1 MNILIEKKARK
12 MLDFFVKYTIIIMSA
27 RGKHDRN
34 EEWPVINKN
43 TIKEYAVI
51 TVGTAIIAAAVY
63 FFMIPGN
70 LTPGSAAAVALLLS
84 NVIPLPVSAITFILN
99 MSLLLVGFLLIGPEF
114 GAKTIYTSVLMP
126 AIMRIYEVAVP
137 NVVSI
142 NQDPLLDMLCY
153 ALVGSIGLAI
163 VFNCNASSG
172 GLDIVAKLMNKY
184 LRMEMGKAMSFSGMA
199 VCAAALLFYDLKT
212 VIISIL
218 GTYFSGIVVD
228 YIIFGMNI
236 KRRVCILSEKSE
248 EIVQFILHDLHSGAS
263 LYEAIGAY
271 DRSTRTEI
279 VAIVDKQ
286 EYSKLMDYV
295 QKTDP
300 KAFVTVYS
308 VNEVIYRPKK

>member
-1 MNILIEKKARK
+1 M
-12 MLDFFVKYTIIIMSA
+12 
-27 RGKHDRN
+27 
-34 EEWPVINKN
+34 INKK
-43 TIKEYAVI
+43 TLKEYAVI

-84 NVIPLPVSAITFILN
+84 NVIPLPVSAITLILN
-99 MSLLLVGFLLIGPEF
+99 MSLLLIGFLLIGPEF

-126 AIMRIYEVAVP
+126 AIMRIYEVAIP

-153 ALVGSIGLAI
+153 AVVVSIGLAI

-184 LRMEMGKAMSFSGMA
+184 LRMEMGKAMAFSGMA
-199 VCAAALLFYDLKT
+199 VCAAALMFYDLKT

-236 KRRVCILSEKSE
+236 KRRVCILSQKSD
-248 EIVQFILHDLHSGAS
+248 EIINYILHDLRSGAS

-271 DRSTRTEI
+271 DKSVRIEI
-279 VAIVDKQ
+279 VTIVDKQ
-286 EYSKLMDYV
+286 EYSKLMDYL

-308 VNEVIYRPKK
+308 VNEVSYVPKKLK

>member
-1 MNILIEKKARK
+1 M
-12 MLDFFVKYTIIIMSA
+12 
-27 RGKHDRN
+27 
-34 EEWPVINKN
+34 INKK
-43 TIKEYAVI
+43 TLKEYAVI

-84 NVIPLPVSAITFILN
+84 NVIPLPVSAITLILN
-99 MSLLLVGFLLIGPEF
+99 MSLLLIGFLLIGPEF
-114 GAKTIYTSVLMP
+114 GAKTIFTSVLMP
-126 AIMRIYEVAVP
+126 AIMRVYEIAFP

-153 ALVGSIGLAI
+153 AVVVSIGLAI

-184 LRMEMGKAMSFSGMA
+184 LRMEMGKAMAFSGMA
-199 VCAAALLFYDLKT
+199 VCAAALMFYDLKT

-236 KRRVCILSEKSE
+236 KRRVCILSQKSD
-248 EIVQFILHDLHSGAS
+248 EIINYILHDLRSGAS

-271 DRSTRTEI
+271 DKSIRIEI
-279 VAIVDKQ
+279 VTIVDKQ
-286 EYSKLMDYV
+286 EYSKLMDYL

-308 VNEVIYRPKK
+308 VNEVSYVPKKLK